1 VSVSRIKG
9 IRKIKTLYKHLEMM
23 EQIVPQLK
31 ADREKLLSQIQS
43 HKKQMGVVID
53 KIKVCIF

>member
-1 VSVSRIKG
+1 
-9 IRKIKTLYKHLEMM
+9 M